1 MSDVSR
7 WQARSLTAIPTI
19 GQWIPIRRELGVR
32 AFGVN
37 AWKPDEN
44 GVVIGE
50 HDETQLRHEELY
62 LVLEGEATFTVDGD
76 EIEAP
81 AGTLVCVRDPEVKR
95 KATGTPETVIFAVG
109 AKPGEA
115 FTPSAWEGNAPG
127 FQAYQAGD
135 YERALELFEAGAE
148 EFPGSATPFY
158 NIACMSALLGR
169 RDHALKN
176 LRRSLDLD
184 GERFGRLAREDS
196 DFDSIR
202 DDPEFEELVSAVAGQ
217 PDAARADA

>member
-1 MSDVSR
+1 VSR
-7 WQARSLTAIPTI
+7 WQAKSLAAIPTI
-19 GQWIPIRRELGVR
+19 GQWIPVRRELGVQ

-37 AWKPDEN
+37 AWKPDEK

-50 HDETQLRHEELY
+50 HDETQVRHEELY
-62 LVLEGEATFTVDGD
+62 VVLEGHATFTVDGS

-81 AGTLVCVRDPEVKR
+81 AGTLVYVGDPEVKR

-135 YERALELFEAGAE
+135 YERALELFEVGAE
-148 EFPGSATPFY
+148 EFPDSATPAY
-158 NIACMSALLGR
+158 NIACMCALLGR
-169 RDHALKN
+169 REEALTG
-176 LRRSLDLD
+176 LRRALELD
-184 GERFGRLAREDS
+184 GERFRPLARDDS
-196 DFDSIR
+196 DFASLE
-202 DDPEFEELVSAVAGQ
+202 DDPEFQELVSTVAGQ
-217 PDAARADA
+217 PDPVRADA